1 MPASN
6 EPEIYGFAYTPVG
19 VSTAK
24 TCETKMTV
32 GKKKAVA
39 SYITRLGP
47 ELKKKYGKREHYT
60 PEQIRETA
68 LHHAL
73 SIDYLCWAY
82 VIYASMPD
90 FERIHTTAGEVC
102 DYSGMH
108 NLVGETFFSGNLDF
122 DVSSVVE
129 VIASGASSAMDI
141 AGDSVSLLGDV
152 DWSSLFDW
160 A

>member
-1 MPASN
+1 MPSSN
-6 EPEIYGFAYTPVG
+6 EPEIYGFADTPVG

-24 TCETKMTV
+24 TCETKMTNR
-32 GKKKAVA
+32 KKKAVA
-39 SYITRLGP
+39 SYITKLGP

-108 NLVGETFFSGNLDF
+108 SLVGETFFSGNIDF